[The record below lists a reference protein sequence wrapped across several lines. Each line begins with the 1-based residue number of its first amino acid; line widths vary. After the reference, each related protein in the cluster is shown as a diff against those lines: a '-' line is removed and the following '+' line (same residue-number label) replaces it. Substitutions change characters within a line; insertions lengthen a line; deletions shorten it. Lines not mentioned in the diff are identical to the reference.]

1 MPVYAYTCFDVSGK
15 EVKGIINADTARSA
29 REELRKQRLFPYE
42 IKEEKSSGG
51 GGSFFSLLAPKIRP
65 AAVASMTRQLAT
77 LIDAGIPLVEALQA
91 VAEQEGNIHLKKV
104 LSQVRDQVREGKSLS
119 EALAPFSDI
128 FPRLYINMIS
138 IGEESGTLSIVANRL
153 ADHLEENIE
162 MKGKV
167 NMALSYPLFMSVVG
181 ASVIAFLTMY
191 VIPKVTEIFQNY
203 HQSLPLPTRVLLYSS
218 SFLSSYWYAV
228 LFAVLLL
235 FVTGGMLFRTDRG
248 REVIDRLSL
257 KIPIVGSVL
266 QMIAVAHFTRTLSV
280 LLVAGVPLLK
290 AMEIVSK
297 TIGNSVYQK
306 IILQCRA
313 SLRDG
318 HGIAEQLKQSGAF
331 PVTVVQMVAAGEKS
345 GNLPQMLL
353 KLADNYD
360 KQIEASLAKMTT
372 LLEPVIILIMGLCV
386 AFIVISILLPILE
399 MSQLVKS

>member
-42 IKEEKSSGG
+42 IKEEKRSGKA
-51 GGSFFSLLAPKIRP
+51 GSLFSLFLPKIRP
-65 AAVASMTRQLAT
+65 AAIAAMTRQLAT
-77 LIDAGIPLVEALQA
+77 LIDAGIPLVDALQA
-91 VAEQEGNIHLKKV
+91 VADQEENLHLKKM
-104 LSQVRDQVREGKSLS
+104 LSQIRDQVREGKPLS
-119 EALAPFSDI
+119 EALSPFADTFS
-128 FPRLYINMIS
+128 RLYINMVA
-138 IGEESGTLSIVANRL
+138 IGEESGTLGIVTNRL

-162 MKGKV
+162 MKSKV

-203 HQSLPLPTRVLLYSS
+203 HQSLPLPTRLLLFTS
-218 SFLSSYWYAV
+218 SFLASYWYAV
-228 LFAVLLL
+228 IFLILALFTFGVMIA
-235 FVTGGMLFRTDRG
+235 RTDKG
-248 REVIDRLSL
+248 KEFSDRFLL
-257 KIPIVGSVL
+257 KLPIVGDL
-266 QMIAVAHFTRTLSV
+266 LRMIAVAHFTRTLSV

-297 TIGNSVYQK
+297 TIENSVYQK

-318 HGIAEQLKQSGAF
+318 HGIAEQLKKSGAF
-331 PVTVVQMVAAGEKS
+331 PVVVVQMVAAGEKS
-345 GNLPQMLL
+345 GTLSQMLL
-353 KLADNYD
+353 KLADTYD
-360 KQIEASLAKMTT
+360 KQIEASLTKMTT
-372 LLEPVIILIMGLCV
+372 LLEPIIILLMGLCV